1 MAAKISSAD
10 ASSQRVGDAL
20 APPRTERIIFESISG
35 SSQSLKCHLACQA
48 LRLRGG
54 VDVLVKEKT
63 FLELCTTRQRLSPFA
78 SSVTPCLTLLRAASG
93 SDGDGEPEREPMRVF
108 HESVCFQTICRLAQL
123 DGGGDSP
130 ATVLAVADAV
140 AAAEYVLT
148 DVRSQ
153 PFYHHASDAAEGA
166 AAAAQWVHAD
176 GVLHLAAFCRLLDK
190 GAGSV
195 PRAYVV
201 GAALTAADIAV
212 FVLVLQLQ
220 RLTPLVPAAFPLL
233 AAWFARIQV
242 ICSHTRV
249 RIFLAYC

>member
-1 MAAKISSAD
+1 MSGSEAFPRVKEIAIVGGGVTGTVAAAQLAKLLPSARVTLFDQGRGLGGRASHRRVD
-10 ASSQRVGDAL
+10 ASGRVVAPSHEDGAYL
-20 APPRTERIIFESISG
+20 AWDHGAQFFRCDTEEFR
-35 SSQSLKCHLACQA
+35 
-48 LRLRGG
+48 RRV
-54 VDVLVKEKT
+54 VDGWL
-63 FLELCTTRQRLSPFA
+63 
-78 SSVTPCLTLLRAASG
+78 
-93 SDGDGEPEREPMRVF
+93 
-108 HESVCFQTICRLAQL
+108 
-123 DGGGDSP
+123 
-130 ATVLAVADAV
+130 